1 MSELWNEYE
10 ENSTPEA
17 KIVKDFDKVL
27 ASLLWECFEIL
38 LMWKLFWILS
48 NFVQET
54 ICWEGISS
62 CKESIL

>member
-27 ASLLWECFEIL
+27 AFINVFIVGVFWDFVNVQIILDIVKFCARNKLLGRNI
-38 LMWKLFWILS
+38 KL
-48 NFVQET
+48 
-54 ICWEGISS
+54 
-62 CKESIL
+62 